1 MANTSIGKGRSPTP
15 LRTVSTIRREI
26 RDLEDRL
33 QESYAF
39 LEIEYRIIGSCYED
53 LINAKKSTINFLTT
67 RIRRRKF
74 YNWLRKKTGCK

>member
-1 MANTSIGKGRSPTP
+1 MANTGIEKGCSPTP

-26 RDLEDRL
+26 QALEQEYLNLPSIMVASIVGYDYIDR
-33 QESYAF
+33 
-39 LEIEYRIIGSCYED
+39 
-53 LINAKKSTINFLTT
+53 INAKKSIINFLTT

>member
-1 MANTSIGKGRSPTP
+1 MANTSIRKGRSPTP

-26 RDLEDRL
+26 QALEQEYLNLPNIMVASIVGYDYIDR
-33 QESYAF
+33 
-39 LEIEYRIIGSCYED
+39 
-53 LINAKKSTINFLTT
+53 INAKKSTINFLTT